1 MQPGSD
7 LEAKI
12 YPRGREWP
20 EEVRGLPPMDQRL
33 IQHLEALYPDRCPNP
48 GMHIEEEALASWL
61 QGTEADIDCLALGWR
76 APKTLGPVHGG
87 VRPLSVG

>member
-20 EEVRGLPPMDQRL
+20 DEVRTLPQIDQRL
-33 IQHLEALYPDRCPNP
+33 VTHLEALYPDRSPSP
-48 GMHIEEEALASWL
+48 GMASDEVWYRAGQASVVRYLIDMYERQQELGMGYEL
-61 QGTEADIDCLALGWR
+61 QGVA
-76 APKTLGPVHGG
+76 
-87 VRPLSVG
+87 

>member
-48 GMHIEEEALASWL
+48 GMHIEEVWFKAGQASVVRYLIDMYERQQELAMGYEL
-61 QGTEADIDCLALGWR
+61 QGVA
-76 APKTLGPVHGG
+76 
-87 VRPLSVG
+87 